1 MHFWI
6 DIKLTKI
13 LGQFKQKKIV
23 NLFITYNFKFFKNL
37 LNFIFV
43 NCNYVVNTLLIK
55 IFLYFDYKS

>member
-6 DIKLTKI
+6 DIKFTKI
-13 LGQFKQKKIV
+13 LGQFKQTKIV
-23 NLFITYNFKFFKNL
+23 NLFITCNFKFFLNL
-37 LNFIFV
+37 LKFIFV